1 MNVFVAGGSGTIG
14 IPLVRA
20 LVQAGHQVAATTR
33 SPARQEQLR
42 ALGALPVVVD
52 ALDKDA
58 LVRAVQA
65 ASPTHV
71 IHELTALPKAGPKRA
86 SELDPTNRLRD
97 EGTRNLLVAAIAA
110 RATRF
115 IGGSF
120 ALIGAAADA
129 AGDSPLD
136 AAAAAIRSMES
147 QIVSAARGGSIEG
160 IVLRYGLFYGSGNPS
175 TVELV
180 KLARR
185 RLLPAIR
192 GDRGQL
198 PYIHLDDVVGAT
210 IAALERGRSGEIY
223 DIVDDSAMSYSE
235 MARTLASAI
244 GAPRPMTVPGWIFRL
259 VEPYRSRLLAVRLP
273 LSNAKAVSE
282 LGWRLKYPSIREGLA
297 ELRARPA

>member
-1 MNVFVAGGSGTIG
+1 
-14 IPLVRA
+14 
-20 LVQAGHQVAATTR
+20 
-33 SPARQEQLR
+33 
-42 ALGALPVVVD
+42 
-52 ALDKDA
+52 
-58 LVRAVQA
+58 
-65 ASPTHV
+65 
-71 IHELTALPKAGPKRA
+71 
-86 SELDPTNRLRD
+86 
-97 EGTRNLLVAAIAA
+97 
-110 RATRF
+110 
-115 IGGSF
+115 
-120 ALIGAAADA
+120 
-129 AGDSPLD
+129 
-136 AAAAAIRSMES
+136 MES
-147 QIVSAARGGSIEG
+147 QIVSAARAGSIEG

-180 KLARR
+180 KLARC

-223 DIVDDSAMSYSE
+223 DIVDDSAMSYSD